1 MPAVIALIARAAV
14 SAGVKKLLTRELL
27 AKRIT
32 PAVAKGVL
40 NKAKTEKITSKDVR
54 GLLKEKQLGPKPRMK
69 TPLGGKVKSEGT
81 GGRAGQPEKKDMAT
95 ELYKQYK
102 KKPDTKTVSKSYQ
115 KDRVTKESV
124 IEKRLRERRKRLE
137 EGTSPALVKKPRPR
151 PTEEPNPIAAKAALK
166 REARKTRDIQ
176 KREVAAQKRFSK
188 KSEKGKALANLRE
201 KQKNA
206 GENQENFL
214 VKPKQPTIESRTP
227 KRNAE
232 KPPISE
238 LAAFTELSK
247 AEKAAF
253 MAADKRVI
261 DGLIKFQKGKLGKP
275 DLPKPVKQPKLPPI
289 DARLK
294 AASNKLTPEQLAK
307 IKKIVAE
314 TLRRS
319 GN

>member
-54 GLLKEKQLGPKPRMK
+54 GLLKEKQLGPKPRIK
-69 TPLGGKVKSEGT
+69 TPLGGKIKSEGT

-137 EGTSPALVKKPRPR
+137 EGTSPALVKKPKPR

-227 KRNAE
+227 KRDAE
-232 KPPISE
+232 KPPRSE
-238 LAAFTELSK
+238 IAAFSELSK
-247 AEKAAF
+247 KEKQNYFEVERRLSEAMKKIRAAE
-253 MAADKRVI
+253 R
-261 DGLIKFQKGKLGKP
+261 GKKP
-275 DLPKPVKQPKLPPI
+275 AKNLPKRGKT
-289 DARLK
+289 
-294 AASNKLTPEQLAK
+294 N
-307 IKKIVAE
+307 
-314 TLRRS
+314 
-319 GN
+319 